1 MIMSQLGIIEQA
13 QQYLN
18 TVSKKN
24 YAEIPSP
31 NFMSSAGAH
40 MRHIIDHYLAIIS
53 GVESKLIN
61 YDARVRGSKIESSP
75 ELAAGKLTE
84 IAVWIKN
91 LSQHDLSKIVTL
103 STEVSIANENVQK
116 VQTTIVRELVFAGS
130 HAVHHFAMI
139 AQISLTQKN
148 SLQTTELPH
157 NFGLAPAT
165 ATFLRENSERP
176 VDAKNKETNNHQTTM
191 PVMN

>member
-75 ELAAGKLTE
+75 ELAAEKLTE